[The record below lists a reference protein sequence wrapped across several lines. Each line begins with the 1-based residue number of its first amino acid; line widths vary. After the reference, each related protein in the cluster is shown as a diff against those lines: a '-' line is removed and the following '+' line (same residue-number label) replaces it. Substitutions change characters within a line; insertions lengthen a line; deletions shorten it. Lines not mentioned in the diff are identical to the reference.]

1 MQPHVGGRDPT
12 YRQVIG
18 SILQGWCFL
27 LLHGSEVHRLPS
39 ALLEGGHMYRPK
51 PRRIPGYYVAPKL
64 GWVIPRER
72 EETPGGGTREVSNSN
87 EIHPSRALRHMR
99 QLKSTASCT
108 LEVSNGP
115 CESLCLHGTLSI
127 YASQSLPCR
136 AFLSC
141 AFLHVLAVLLDLL
154 AMVASNTG
162 WKLKD
167 AKIIA

>member
-1 MQPHVGGRDPT
+1 MRCWKEGTCTFQ
-12 YRQVIG
+12 
-18 SILQGWCFL
+18 SQGESL
-27 LLHGSEVHRLPS
+27 GTMLLPS
-39 ALLEGGHMYRPK
+39 LGESLPEKEKRLL
-51 PRRIPGYYVAPKL
+51 
-64 GWVIPRER
+64 
-72 EETPGGGTREVSNSN
+72 GGGTREVSNSN
-87 EIHPSRALRHMR
+87 EIHPSRALRHMG

-141 AFLHVLAVLLDLL
+141 AFLHVLALLLDLL